1 MLTTLALLT
10 TLSAQPTP
18 EATKAVF
25 DHYYT
30 GQGKSLVIAEAF
42 LCAEVAE
49 KSKDNKYDCTKRV
62 EGNLTKGASV
72 NVYLVMLV
80 PEGDKKELMIQSTLD
95 GVVRETK
102 DVTVEGKGMR
112 TRVWKTFTASKAG
125 KWEFKVLDGSTALS
139 TITATA
145 E

>member
-1 MLTTLALLT
+1 MNVLPLLAALHL
-10 TLSAQPTP
+10 AQPTP
-18 EATKAVF
+18 EAAKAVF

-30 GQGKSLVIAEAF
+30 GQGKGVVLAEAF
-42 LCAEVAE
+42 LCAEIADQKKE
-49 KSKDNKYDCTKRV
+49 NKYDCTKRI
-62 EGNLTKGASV
+62 EGTAPKGSV

-80 PEGDKKELMIQSTLD
+80 PEGDKKDLMVQSTLD

-112 TRVWKTFTASKAG
+112 TRVWKSIALGKAG
-125 KWEFKVLDGSTALS
+125 KWELKVLDGDKTLASLPLTV
-139 TITATA
+139 